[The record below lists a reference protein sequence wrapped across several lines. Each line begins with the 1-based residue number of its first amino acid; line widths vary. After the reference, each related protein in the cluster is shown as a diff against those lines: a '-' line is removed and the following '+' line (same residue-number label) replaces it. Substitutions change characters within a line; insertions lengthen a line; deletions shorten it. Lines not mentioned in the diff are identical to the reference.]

1 MMWRAFGA
9 SGHTITY
16 AALTIVFC
24 LFIFGLILG
33 RYGDSSKN
41 GNHAA
46 GHAGCHHNYAVL
58 TWDQVKVHLCQQHL
72 CCDSRL
78 QLLGDGSATTKI
90 GVPRW
95 DNATEQLY
103 FSIYN
108 KVEGW
113 NERIIID
120 LIKSVTQIQHSLG
133 LFGSVLEIG
142 VHNGQLLAAIAGQA
156 LDNETVVALDLFDSQ
171 NENYDRSGG
180 LSKQK
185 FVEFLESVR
194 IPQASMVLI
203 ASNSLDITAR
213 NFTQLA
219 IPRFRMISVDGGHSF
234 ETTVHDLNLA
244 SCIIMDGGV
253 IVVDDYLNAEWEGV
267 TEAVIHVASTLKN
280 LVPFLYG
287 HNKIWFTTPSHSN
300 TYYRLATKQFGCEL
314 AEVRMPSHF
323 HISRYSLAGSP
334 MCKLK

>member
-1 MMWRAFGA
+1 MC
-9 SGHTITY
+9 
-16 AALTIVFC
+16 AALIAVLFVFG
-24 LFIFGLILG
+24 FQH
-33 RYGDSSKN
+33 YA
-41 GNHAA
+41 HATKTGTHG

-58 TWDQVKVHLCQQHL
+58 TWDKRKVYLCQQHL

-78 QLLGDGSATTKI
+78 PLFGDPSDNHNNTNNNNTTKL

-103 FSIYN
+103 FSIN
-108 KVEGW
+108 KEVEGW

-120 LIKSVTQIQHSLG
+120 LIKSVTQIQHGIG
-133 LFGSVLEIG
+133 LFGSVMEIG
-142 VHNGQLLAAIAGQA
+142 VHNGQFLAAIAGQA

-185 FVEFLESVR
+185 FVKFIERVR
-194 IPQASMVLI
+194 IPQSSIVLI
-203 ASNSLDITAR
+203 ASNSLVITAR
-213 NFTQLA
+213 NFSQLS

-253 IVVDDYLNAEWEGV
+253 IVVDDYLNAEWKGV

-280 LVPFLYG
+280 LVPFMYG
-287 HNKIWFTTPSHSN
+287 RYKVWFTTPSHAN

-314 AEVRMPSHF
+314 TEVRMPSHF
-323 HISRYSLAGSP
+323 HISRYSLAGFP